1 MRHRLLG
8 IVIGSRATAVAI
20 ISHYYCYRSP
30 CPTPPL
36 LSSPPLPRS
45 FPARRPI
52 LRRFAVRSADRPME
66 ITRRVNLTLDLVSEC
81 ASVDFFRFERF
92 ETGGWWLLK
101 FYAIPSPLIFVRSL
115 EVGGSLVPILLV
127 ILNWKCWNETE
138 RWWRCVRSPVWS
150 NLKLLL
156 LLRLKLYGIIL
167 RIIRWSQIESQI
179 WRIIIYIT
187 NRCVVLYGK
196 GYIWL
201 YNSILNF
208 HLRRNESASMK

>member
-1 MRHRLLG
+1 MIGFARRMKMMTRWRNSRGEGGGRSYFVRLLRSLVSCLEIEIMRHRLLG

-36 LSSPPLPRS
+36 LSSPSL
-45 FPARRPI
+45 FPCSTTDIATIRGT
-52 LRRFAVRSADRPME
+52 LGRPME

-156 LLRLKLYGIIL
+156 LLCSKLYGM
-167 RIIRWSQIESQI
+167 
-179 WRIIIYIT
+179 
-187 NRCVVLYGK
+187 
-196 GYIWL
+196 WL
-201 YNSILNF
+201 F
-208 HLRRNESASMK
+208 